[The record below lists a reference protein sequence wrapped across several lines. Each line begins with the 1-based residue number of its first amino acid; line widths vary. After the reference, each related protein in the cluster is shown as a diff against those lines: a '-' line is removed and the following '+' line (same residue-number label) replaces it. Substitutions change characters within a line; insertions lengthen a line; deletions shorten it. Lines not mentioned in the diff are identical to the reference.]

1 MKLKFKNQDFQTD
14 ATNAVVDLFMGQENT
29 HSTFSVDNDDQT
41 RMMNDLGF
49 GNILHIDP
57 ETMEQNMHSIQ
68 KRNNLPLTRLD
79 GSGFPQFCVEMETGT
94 GKTYVYT
101 KTIFELNRRYGFT
114 KFIIVVPSVAI
125 REGVYKSFQVTQEH
139 FGLQYDNVP
148 CRYFIYNSA
157 KLSDVRQ
164 FATSTNIEIMIIN
177 IDAFKKAENI
187 INQAQD
193 RLNGDSAMRYIQ
205 DTHPIVIID
214 EPQSVDNTPKS
225 KEAIA
230 SLNPLC
236 VLRYSAT
243 HRERINLLYRLT
255 PVDAYQM
262 GLVKQ
267 ISVSS
272 NQVSGGFNQAYVRLL
287 SVSNDKGFRAKVEID
302 IKKNGVVS
310 RKTITVKPGDDLY
323 LLSGQR
329 ELYEGYT
336 VAGIDCTPD
345 FEHIEFGNTE
355 EVALGKA
362 IGDIDENVVKRA
374 QIRRTV
380 EAHLDKEL
388 RYTDKGIKVLSLFFI
403 DKVDRYRHED
413 GSPGIYAR
421 MFEECYLELIAKPK
435 YAPLRERF
443 SPDVSAAHNG
453 YFSQDK
459 KGRLKDTKGDT
470 AADDDTYNTI
480 MRDKE
485 KLLSFASPLRFIF
498 SHSALKEGWD
508 NPNVF
513 QVCTL
518 IEQKST
524 FTCRQK
530 VGRGLRLCVNQEG
543 ERVEDKNINILHV
556 MANESFADFADTLQ
570 REIEDDTGM
579 KFGVLQIGLFSGMV
593 YEERREVRQTVTQ
606 EQTEEIIRNA
616 QLLIH
621 NSQFT
626 IHNLGT
632 EAQTAMAMAR
642 ESVPPEGTDSLL
654 IHNSQFTIHNL
665 GTEAQTAK
673 AMARESVP
681 PEGTDSLLIHNSQ
694 FTIHNHEMV
703 NEAIVRAMQEK
714 PEVVKQAA
722 AAVLGDHCELCI
734 MNSEL
739 TYTKVVTEEKKVSYD
754 DAQELMEHFEK
765 KGYISKSGKIQD
777 TMKAALKSGTLD
789 LPKKYEAARSRFEQI
804 IAKADRRPPI
814 RDASRDVVVRLNKQV
829 MVSPEFLELWKKI
842 KQKTAYRVNIDTER
856 LVENCVKALQEM
868 PTIPKARIISQT
880 ADIRIERAGVHH
892 VEREM
897 RTTDIADSY
906 QSLPDI
912 LTAISDAALLTP
924 ATVNRILIQSGRM
937 QDFLNN
943 PESFMEKAIQII
955 RDQRHALA
963 IDGISY
969 IKLDGQEY
977 YAQEIFGIEEL
988 IANLDRNAVKVE
1000 HSVYDYVVYDSS
1012 SVERPFAV
1020 ALDND
1025 PDVKLFFKIPSR
1037 FKIDT
1042 PIGAYNPDWAV
1053 SLTKNGEE
1061 KLYFVLET
1069 KGSTDIFMDL
1079 RNREQLKIRCGKRH
1093 FEALGGNICLQVAT
1107 DWNDMRARI

>member
-14 ATNAVVDLFMGQENT
+14 ATNAVVDLFAGQENA

-41 RMMNDLGF
+41 RMIQELGF
-49 GNILHIDP
+49 GNVLHI
-57 ETMEQNMHSIQ
+57 EAEAMEQNMHSIQ

-101 KTIFELNRRYGFT
+101 KTIYELNRKYGFT

-336 VAGIDCTPD
+336 VAGIDCTPE

-374 QIRRTV
+374 QIRRTI

-413 GSPGIYAR
+413 GTPGIYAK
-421 MFEECYLELIAKPK
+421 MFEECYLELIGKPK

-530 VGRGLRLCVNQEG
+530 VGRGLRLCVNQDG

-556 MANESFADFADTLQ
+556 MANESFSEFAETLQ

-593 YEERREVRQTVTQ
+593 YEERKEVTQ
-606 EQTEEIIRNA
+606 AISQAQAEALIRSMGFTIQNEQATSEDRQEQCVQEESSDTEGTA
-616 QLLIH
+616 QEDNHPEPLLIK
-621 NSQFT
+621 SGET
-626 IHNLGT
+626 AV
-632 EAQTAMAMAR
+632 EA
-642 ESVPPEGTDSLL
+642 V
-654 IHNSQFTIHNL
+654 
-665 GTEAQTAK
+665 
-673 AMARESVP
+673 
-681 PEGTDSLLIHNSQ
+681 
-694 FTIHNHEMV
+694 
-703 NEAIVRAMQEK
+703 VRVMQEQPK
-714 PEVVKQAA
+714 VIEQAA
-722 AAVLGDHCELCI
+722 TKVFGDGADI
-734 MNSEL
+734 RIQNSEL
-739 TYTKVVTEEKKVSYD
+739 TYTTTVTEEKKVTYD

-842 KQKTAYRVNIDTER
+842 KQKTAYRVSIDTER

-868 PTIPKARIISQT
+868 PSIPKARIISQT
-880 ADIRIERAGVHH
+880 ADIHIERAGVHH

-897 RTTDIADSY
+897 RTTDISDSY

-924 ATVNRILIQSGRM
+924 ATVNRILVESGRM

-943 PESFMEKAIQII
+943 PEAFMERATQII

-1042 PIGAYNPDWAV
+1042 PIGSYNPDWAV

-1107 DWNDMRARI
+1107 DWDDMRARI